1 MPSGLDPHHQGAASG
16 GGSGAPSRRVLVI
29 GFGNTLRRDDGV
41 GAVVAERLLDEPR
54 LPGGVEVRAAYQ
66 LLPEMALDLAEVS
79 LAVFIDADA
88 AGLPG
93 AVEVR
98 EIDPEHAARED
109 ADARGEPGASSHHV
123 GGGELVALA
132 ATLVGRAPRSVA
144 VGIGVADL
152 ELGEGLSPAVEAAVP
167 RVVEVVVRLVEQHL
181 GRGRVG
187 PVPAVGAG

>member
-1 MPSGLDPHHQGAASG
+1 MPSGIHPHHQGAASG
-16 GGSGAPSRRVLVI
+16 GVSGARSRRVLVI

-41 GAVVAERLLDEPR
+41 GAVVAERLRGEPR
-54 LPGGVEVRAAYQ
+54 LAGGGVEVRAAYQ

-79 LAVFIDADA
+79 LAVFVDADA

-98 EIDPEHAARED
+98 EIDPERAARED

-132 ATLVGRAPRSVA
+132 ATLVGRAPRAIA
-144 VGIGVADL
+144 VGIGVVDL

-181 GRGRVG
+181 
-187 PVPAVGAG
+187 AGGE